1 MFFVMEL
8 DSLWIWGWRVVG
20 SERARDSRRPEARAL
35 VNHDGRTEKND
46 TRAVKCRQKKNARF
60 RCVCTTKVDPGTK
73 IDVAFRYRDSNPSL
87 ERERLI
93 C

>member
-20 SERARDSRRPEARAL
+20 SERARDSRRPEARGL
-35 VNHDGRTEKND
+35 VNGRTEKNN
-46 TRAVKCRQKKNARF
+46 TRAVKFRQKKNARF
-60 RCVCTTKVDPGTK
+60 RCVCTTKLDPGK
-73 IDVAFRYRDSNPSL
+73 KNVAMYAFRYRDSNPSL